1 MKKVNFAV
9 EVLGIDGQPIM
20 DENGNFVKISK
31 HLANAM
37 VQIKAT
43 DSIRNNDVAKDIYY
57 SEGEMNVE
65 EADFAMI
72 EKAIPQIGF
81 TSLMEGQLKKIMK
94 KAKEK
99 KKKEIDL

>member
-9 EVLGIDGQPIM
+9 EVLGLDGQPIM
-20 DENGNFVKISK
+20 DENGDFVKISTN
-31 HLANAM
+31 LANAM

-57 SEGEMNVE
+57 STGEMDIE

-81 TSLMEGQLKKIMK
+81 NSLIEGQLKKIIN
-94 KAKEK
+94 KAKT
-99 KKKEIDL
+99 KKE